1 MQAVTNIEG
10 DMARKK
16 EEKAKRCISD
26 LFQDYSTVAIPF
38 DMHFFLFRDKEL
50 AKVVVKK
57 DDIELIV
64 SLTFFELGSV
74 ILYLLYL

>member
-1 MQAVTNIEG
+1 M
-10 DMARKK
+10 
-16 EEKAKRCISD
+16 S
-26 LFQDYSTVAIPF
+26 F